1 MTIDYPNALYGGRLF
16 FEAREDQM
24 ANQPN
29 RDVKII
35 DDKVAEAG
43 ERVDRIGQETGDDG
57 FTPAALAARSEAE
70 LRKISADLKS
80 RIEEAERENDM
91 PLNSALGSPDFENRA
106 ADGHLDRP
114 EDDDD

>member
-1 MTIDYPNALYGGRLF
+1 
-16 FEAREDQM
+16 M

-29 RDVKII
+29 GGVRAI

-43 ERVDRIGQETGDDG
+43 ERVDRIRQETGDEE
-57 FTPAALAARSEAE
+57 FTPGALAARSEAE

-80 RIEEAERENDM
+80 RIEEAERQNDM
-91 PLNSALGSPDFENRA
+91 PINSALGSPDFDKSA

-114 EDDDD
+114 EDEDE